1 MQYNITFSV
10 RFFCPRAIS
19 KLGDKT
25 HPPGHIFF
33 IIIFVL
39 DIPAVSI
46 SKLDEIFDLGQTYKK
61 LEINWHYLNP
71 IPIFKDFISHSQ
83 GQIPV
88 PVTPI
93 PFSQAKNRPI
103 PAPVLPLHDPLC
115 TFAWRIQVSG
125 RIQYYSFV
133 EAHKFTWCFHKT
145 KLVIMHSS
153 VCKFSRKLSLKKP
166 AAII

>member
-39 DIPAVSI
+39 DIAAVSI
-46 SKLDEIFDLGQTYKK
+46 LEYPNEKFSIWDKFKRCKK

-83 GQIPV
+83 RPN
-88 PVTPI
+88 PSPSNPNPI
-93 PFSQAKNRPI
+93 FPAKNRPI
-103 PAPVLPLHDPLC
+103 SAPILPLHDPLYNESIKRRGEISLHIHFNIYNSC
-115 TFAWRIQVSG
+115 SAFRIL
-125 RIQYYSFV
+125 IF
-133 EAHKFTWCFHKT
+133 FHHSEVNT
-145 KLVIMHSS
+145 KL
-153 VCKFSRKLSLKKP
+153 
-166 AAII
+166 